1 MHIYHGTNT
10 LPQSRNQ
17 LQNKNIHI
25 NFLFLAMTNGN
36 SLLSVEPW
44 SYPKWGWGWGGL
56 NSSTNYD
63 LNFLDKQE
71 KLRMLRIFKKAICE
85 IKLIMIF

>member
-1 MHIYHGTNT
+1 MVTV
-10 LPQSRNQ
+10 
-17 LQNKNIHI
+17 
-25 NFLFLAMTNGN
+25 
-36 SLLSVEPW
+36 LSVLNRRVTQNGGGGGE
-44 SYPKWGWGWGGL
+44 GL